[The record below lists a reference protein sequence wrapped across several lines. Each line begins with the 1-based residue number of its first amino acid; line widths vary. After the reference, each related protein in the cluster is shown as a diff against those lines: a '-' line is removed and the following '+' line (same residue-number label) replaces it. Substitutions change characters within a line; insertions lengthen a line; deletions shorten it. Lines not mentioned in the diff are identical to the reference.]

1 MEGTKPLD
9 DLVTT
14 KFIVN
19 LKINIMWIKNYQ
31 GERDY
36 TSHNKQY
43 HEVVAYLVNIEN
55 QYPDLYKKLAQ
66 IPQFEYDIEICRK
79 KEICACQYMSV
90 LEVLVQ
96 EYQGGYSPDMEKWMS
111 ELGSCVGVLRRRA
124 ARRGSRQARR
134 PIGRGHRRCA
144 RR

>member
-1 MEGTKPLD
+1 
-9 DLVTT
+9 
-14 KFIVN
+14 
-19 LKINIMWIKNYQ
+19 MWIKNYQ

-79 KEICACQYMSV
+79 KEMCACQYMSV

-96 EYQGGYSPDMEKWMS
+96 EYQSGYSPDMEKLDLWRVS
-111 ELGSCVGVLRRRA
+111 VPSFG
-124 ARRGSRQARR
+124 
-134 PIGRGHRRCA
+134 
-144 RR
+144 